1 MSVGELGEEY
11 VGEHGGEYV
20 DFICERSQQSIC
32 LAGVTYQPH
41 ELAARQNELEQQL
54 AQQCVQAPD
63 EVVAQLRF
71 ELELLVFLRTWFD
84 DNQELEVKTSG
95 STGTPKVMSVSK
107 ERMMNSARLTLEFLQ
122 LERGDRALLCM
133 PLEYIAGKMVVV
145 RALVGGLDLQ
155 VVAPCGHPL
164 QKVAADLDFAAMIP
178 LQVYNSLQKPGERA
192 RLAAVK
198 QLIIGGGAIDAALE
212 QELRSFPHK
221 VWSTYGMTETL
232 SHIALRRLNGSE
244 ASQFYQPF
252 AQVKLSLSPEDTL
265 VIEAPQVS
273 AQTLVTND
281 IVVFNNQGQFRIKG
295 RKDNVINSGG
305 IKLQIEELEAQ
316 LKALQPQWDFLI
328 SSQPHPKFGQ
338 VVVLLLTK
346 RSLPS
351 ELGELSDLS
360 DSNEL
365 SELSEQSS
373 VRAFL
378 QTQLRA
384 LTRFARPK
392 RYLLVDELP
401 RTGTN
406 KPDRAAAQRL
416 AQRAQAELFTA

>member
-1 MSVGELGEEY
+1 M
-11 VGEHGGEYV
+11 

-32 LAGVTYQPH
+32 LAGVIYQPH

-54 AQQCVQAPD
+54 AQQCAQAPD

-84 DNQELEVKTSG
+84 DNPELEVKTSG

-122 LERGDRALLCM
+122 LKRGNRALLCM

-164 QKVAADLDFAAMIP
+164 QKVGADLDFAAMIP
-178 LQVYNSLQKPGERA
+178 LQVYNSLQDPCERA

-212 QELRSFPHK
+212 QELRSFPHQ

-232 SHIALRRLNGSE
+232 SHIALRRLNGPE
-244 ASQFYQPF
+244 ASEFYQPF
-252 AQVKLSLSPEDTL
+252 AHVKLSLSPEDTL
-265 VIEAPQVS
+265 VIEAPLVS

-281 IVVFNNQGQFRIKG
+281 IVVFNDKGQFRIKG

-305 IKLQIEELEAQ
+305 IKLQIEELESQ

-328 SSQPHPKFGQ
+328 SSQSHPKFGQ

-360 DSNEL
+360 DPNEL
-365 SELSEQSS
+365 SEKSEQSS

-401 RTGTN
+401 RTGNN

>member
-1 MSVGELGEEY
+1 M
-11 VGEHGGEYV
+11 

-32 LAGVTYQPH
+32 LAGVIYQPH

-54 AQQCVQAPD
+54 AQQCAQAPD

-84 DNQELEVKTSG
+84 DSPELEVKTSG

-122 LERGDRALLCM
+122 LKRGDRALLCM

-178 LQVYNSLQKPGERA
+178 LQVYNSLQEPGERA

-212 QELRSFPHK
+212 QELRSFPHQ

-232 SHIALRRLNGSE
+232 SHIALRRLNGPE
-244 ASQFYQPF
+244 ASEFYQPF
-252 AQVKLSLSPEDTL
+252 AHVKLSLSPEDTL
-265 VIEAPQVS
+265 VIEAPLVS

-281 IVVFNNQGQFRIKG
+281 IVVFNDKGQFRIKG

-305 IKLQIEELEAQ
+305 IKLQIEELESQ

-328 SSQPHPKFGQ
+328 SSQSHPKFGQ

-360 DSNEL
+360 DPNEL
-365 SELSEQSS
+365 SEKSEQSS

-401 RTGTN
+401 RTGNN

>member
-1 MSVGELGEEY
+1 MGELGEEY

>member
-1 MSVGELGEEY
+1 M
-11 VGEHGGEYV
+11 

-32 LAGVTYQPH
+32 LAGVIYQPH

-54 AQQCVQAPD
+54 AQQCAQAPD

-84 DNQELEVKTSG
+84 DNPELEVKTSG

-122 LERGDRALLCM
+122 LKRGDRALLCM

-164 QKVAADLDFAAMIP
+164 QKVGADLDFAAMIP
-178 LQVYNSLQKPGERA
+178 LQVYNSLQDPCERA

-198 QLIIGGGAIDAALE
+198 QLIIGGGAIDVALE
-212 QELRSFPHK
+212 QELHCFPHQ

-232 SHIALRRLNGSE
+232 SHIALRRLNGPE
-244 ASQFYQPF
+244 ASEFYQPF
-252 AQVKLSLSPEDTL
+252 AHVKLSLSPEDTL
-265 VIEAPQVS
+265 VIEAPLVS

-281 IVVFNNQGQFRIKG
+281 IVVFNDKGQFRIKG

-328 SSQPHPKFGQ
+328 SSQSHPKFGQ

-346 RSLPS
+346 RSLPPH
-351 ELGELSDLS
+351 LRV
-360 DSNEL
+360 
-365 SELSEQSS
+365 
-373 VRAFL
+373 VRPFL
-378 QTQLRA
+378 ETKLCA

-416 AQRAQAELFTA
+416 AQTAHAELFTA

>member
-1 MSVGELGEEY
+1 MCVGELGEEY

-54 AQQCVQAPD
+54 AQQCAQAHD

-71 ELELLVFLRTWFD
+71 ELEVLVFLRTWFD
-84 DNQELEVKTSG
+84 DNPELEVKTSG

-232 SHIALRRLNGSE
+232 SHIALRRLNGPE
-244 ASQFYQPF
+244 ASEFYQPF

-281 IVVFNNQGQFRIKG
+281 IVVFNDQGQFRIKG

-360 DSNEL
+360 DPNEL

-378 QTQLRA
+378 QTQLCA

>member
-1 MSVGELGEEY
+1 M
-11 VGEHGGEYV
+11 

-32 LAGVTYQPH
+32 LAGVIYQPH

-54 AQQCVQAPD
+54 AQQYAQAPD

-84 DNQELEVKTSG
+84 DNPELEVKTSG

-122 LERGDRALLCM
+122 LKRGNRALLCM

-164 QKVAADLDFAAMIP
+164 QKVGADLDFAAMIP
-178 LQVYNSLQKPGERA
+178 LQVYNSLQDPCERA

-212 QELRSFPHK
+212 QELRSFPHQ

-232 SHIALRRLNGSE
+232 SHIALRRLNGLE
-244 ASQFYQPF
+244 ASEFYQPF
-252 AQVKLSLSPEDTL
+252 AHVKLSLSPEDTL

-281 IVVFNNQGQFRIKG
+281 IVVFNDKGQFCIKG

-328 SSQPHPKFGQ
+328 SSQSHPKFGQ

-360 DSNEL
+360 DPNEL
-365 SELSEQSS
+365 SEKSEQSS

-401 RTGTN
+401 RTGNN

>member
-1 MSVGELGEEY
+1 MGELGEEY

-54 AQQCVQAPD
+54 AQQCAHAPD

-84 DNQELEVKTSG
+84 DNPELEVKTSG

-122 LERGDRALLCM
+122 LKRGDRALLCM
-133 PLEYIAGKMVVV
+133 PLEYIAGKMVV

-232 SHIALRRLNGSE
+232 SHIALRRLNGPE

-281 IVVFNNQGQFRIKG
+281 IVVFNDQGQFRIKG

-360 DSNEL
+360 DPNEL

-416 AQRAQAELFTA
+416 AQRAQAELFTV

>member
-1 MSVGELGEEY
+1 MGEHGEEY
-11 VGEHGGEYV
+11 VGEYV

-54 AQQCVQAPD
+54 AQQCAHAPD

-84 DNQELEVKTSG
+84 DNPELEVKTSG

-122 LERGDRALLCM
+122 LKRGDRALLCM

-198 QLIIGGGAIDAALE
+198 QLIIGGGAIDAELE

-281 IVVFNNQGQFRIKG
+281 IVVFNEKGQFRIKG

-360 DSNEL
+360 DPNEL
-365 SELSEQSS
+365 SEHSS

-378 QTQLRA
+378 QTQLCA

>member
-1 MSVGELGEEY
+1 M
-11 VGEHGGEYV
+11 GEHGGEYV

-54 AQQCVQAPD
+54 AQQCAHAPD

-84 DNQELEVKTSG
+84 DNPELEVKTSG

-122 LERGDRALLCM
+122 LKRGDRALLCM

-145 RALVGGLDLQ
+145 RALVGGLDLH

-178 LQVYNSLQKPGERA
+178 LQVYNSLQKTGERA

-232 SHIALRRLNGSE
+232 SHIALRRLNGPE
-244 ASQFYQPF
+244 ASEFYQPF

-281 IVVFNNQGQFRIKG
+281 IVVFNDHGQFRIKG

-305 IKLQIEELEAQ
+305 IKLQIEELEEQ

-360 DSNEL
+360 DPNEL

-373 VRAFL
+373 VCAFL
-378 QTQLRA
+378 QTQLCA

>member
-1 MSVGELGEEY
+1 MGELGEEY

-71 ELELLVFLRTWFD
+71 ELELLAFLRTWFD
-84 DNQELEVKTSG
+84 ESPELEVKTSG

-122 LERGDRALLCM
+122 LKRGDRALLCM
-133 PLEYIAGKMVVV
+133 PLEYIAGKMMVV

-164 QKVAADLDFAAMIP
+164 QTVTDDLDFAAMIP
-178 LQVYNSLQKPGERA
+178 LQVYNSLQDPGERA

-212 QELRSFPHK
+212 QELRRFPHQ

-232 SHIALRRLNGSE
+232 SHIALRRLNGPE
-244 ASQFYQPF
+244 ASEFYQPF

-265 VIEAPQVS
+265 VIEAPQVL

-281 IVVFNNQGQFRIKG
+281 IVVFNEKGQFCIKG

-316 LKALQPQWDFLI
+316 LKSLQPKWDFLL

>member
-1 MSVGELGEEY
+1 M
-11 VGEHGGEYV
+11 GEHGGEYV

-41 ELAARQNELEQQL
+41 ELAARQNEIEQQL

-84 DNQELEVKTSG
+84 ESPELEVKTSG

-122 LERGDRALLCM
+122 LKRGDRALLCM

-178 LQVYNSLQKPGERA
+178 LQVYNSLQKTSERA

-212 QELRSFPHK
+212 QELRSFPHQ

-232 SHIALRRLNGSE
+232 SHIALRRLSGPE

-252 AQVKLSLSPEDTL
+252 AHVKLSLSPEETL
-265 VIEAPQVS
+265 VIEAPLVS

-281 IVVFNNQGQFRIKG
+281 IVVFNEKGQFRIKG

-365 SELSEQSS
+365 CELSELSEQSS